1 MIPLTLTLKKTTAWV
16 VKTSVTIMINSSPIR
31 PIQDYIHPD
40 NHAHVTSLRDIH
52 IDLSS
57 TFMVANMFNRLDA
70 RVC

>member
-52 IDLSS
+52 MS
-57 TFMVANMFNRLDA
+57 T
-70 RVC
+70 